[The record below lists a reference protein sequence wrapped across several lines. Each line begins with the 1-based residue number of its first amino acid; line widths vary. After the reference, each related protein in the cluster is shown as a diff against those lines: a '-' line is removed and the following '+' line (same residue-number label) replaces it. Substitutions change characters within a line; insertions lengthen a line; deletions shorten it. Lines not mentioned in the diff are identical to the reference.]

1 MADDFS
7 LELPD
12 EDEIKEEVALAL
24 RPSQKTQEAI
34 ENTADTRA
42 SQIMDVDLS
51 SVESRRSIV
60 NAVESLGKDSVEKS
74 NKTNEF
80 LARRLATLS
89 AAGGESSE
97 VAKGLQELSIQMRD
111 LDPSGIDFAKSGP
124 LGKMF
129 NPVRRYFE
137 RYKRADSEIA
147 EIVKTLD
154 RGKTTLKHDN
164 TTLELEEGQMRETTK
179 KLTQNIEMAMQLD
192 EDLTRSLDVYRAEH
206 GDDERVSF
214 VENEVLFPLRQK
226 IMDFQQLLV
235 VNQQGI
241 VAMDVIRRNNLE
253 LVRAVDRAEFV
264 TVAALRVAVTVAGA
278 LYDQQIVLKKVQA
291 LNATTNEMISS
302 TARMLHDQ
310 GLTIQQQAVEAN
322 ISADTL
328 KQSFADTLQ
337 ALEDIETYRKQA
349 LPQMRRTIEEFREIA
364 DAGEK
369 KLQQM
374 EEAGAFDGID
384 NK

>member
-12 EDEIKEEVALAL
+12 EDEIREEVKRQLE
-24 RPSQKTQEAI
+24 PTEKTQAI
-34 ENTADTRA
+34 IVSTADSRA
-42 SQIMDVDLS
+42 NQIMDVDLS
-51 SVESRRSIV
+51 SLESRRSIV
-60 NAVESLGKDSVEKS
+60 NAVETLGKEQVEKS
-74 NKTNEF
+74 GKTNEF
-80 LARRLATLS
+80 LARRLSTLS

-97 VAKGLQELSIQMRD
+97 VAKGLQDLSIQMRD

-124 LGKMF
+124 IGKLF

-137 RYKRADSEIA
+137 RYKRADAEIA
-147 EIVKTLD
+147 GIVKTLD
-154 RGKTTLKHDN
+154 KGKTTLKHDN
-164 TTLELEEGQMRETTK
+164 TTLELEEASMRDTTK
-179 KLTQNIEMAMQLD
+179 KLTANIEMAMQLD
-192 EDLTRSLDVYRAEH
+192 EDLSRSLEAYRIEH
-206 GDDERVSF
+206 GDDERTAF
-214 VENEVLFPLRQK
+214 IENEVLFPLRQK

-253 LVRAVDRAEFV
+253 LIRAVDRAEFV

-278 LYDQQIVLKKVQA
+278 LYDQKIVLDKVQA

-302 TARMLHDQ
+302 TSKMLKDQ
-310 GLTIQQQAVEAN
+310 GLSIQQQAVEAN

-328 KQSFADTLQ
+328 KQSFSDTLQ
-337 ALEDIETYRKQA
+337 ALDDIETYRKQA
-349 LPQMRRTIEEFREIA
+349 LPQMRRTIEEFRQVAE
-364 DAGEK
+364 AGEK

-374 EEAGAFDGID
+374 EEAGAFDGIVD
-384 NK
+384 N

>member
-214 VENEVLFPLRQK
+214 VEN
-226 IMDFQQLLV
+226 
-235 VNQQGI
+235 
-241 VAMDVIRRNNLE
+241 
-253 LVRAVDRAEFV
+253 
-264 TVAALRVAVTVAGA
+264 
-278 LYDQQIVLKKVQA
+278 
-291 LNATTNEMISS
+291 
-302 TARMLHDQ
+302 
-310 GLTIQQQAVEAN
+310 
-322 ISADTL
+322 
-328 KQSFADTLQ
+328 
-337 ALEDIETYRKQA
+337 
-349 LPQMRRTIEEFREIA
+349 
-364 DAGEK
+364 
-369 KLQQM
+369 
-374 EEAGAFDGID
+374 
-384 NK
+384 